1 MILFLYNCLVNLMT
15 WVYFTRI
22 VFFHKTGM
30 HQQSTTHLFMIE
42 PVEFYSNEQTAFTNH
57 YQKEVTNES
66 ADDIAEKALAEFH
79 GLKNAIE
86 ERGIKVTSLL
96 GSRDCPDHIFPNWF
110 MTFDDKTMQIFSMMA
125 PNRREEKKAHMI
137 QHLTESYEL
146 TDDMSHL
153 EEKEVFLE
161 STSSMVFDRV
171 NRIVYGGI
179 SPRTNAVQLILWC
192 RNNNYEL
199 VLFET
204 ESHKGSPIY
213 HTDVLMYVGTDII
226 GICLDVIKPEHRDFV
241 KEKVNANH
249 KVVELTSDQI
259 QSFCGNAI
267 EAKNEKNELF
277 LIISST
283 AYNALNKDQIDSLL
297 TSYKEIIYSDIPTIE
312 KYGGG
317 SARCMLTELF

>member
-1 MILFLYNCLVNLMT
+1 
-15 WVYFTRI
+15 
-22 VFFHKTGM
+22 
-30 HQQSTTHLFMIE
+30 MIE
-42 PVEFYSNEQTAFTNH
+42 PVEFYANEQTAYTNH
-57 YQKEVTNES
+57 YQKAVSDEAAEE
-66 ADDIAEKALAEFH
+66 IAEKALTEFH
-79 GLKNAIE
+79 GLKDAIE
-86 ERGIKVTSLL
+86 KRGIKVTTLL
-96 GSRDCPDHIFPNWF
+96 GSKDCPDHIFPNWF
-110 MTFDDKTMQIFSMMA
+110 ITFDDKTMQIFSMMA
-125 PNRREEKKAHMI
+125 PNRREEKKPHMI
-137 QHLTESYEL
+137 QHLKETYEL
-146 TDDMSHL
+146 TDDISDL
-153 EEKEVFLE
+153 EDKEIFLE

-226 GICLDVIKPEHRDFV
+226 GICLDVIKSEHRDFV
-241 KEKVNANH
+241 KQKVYANH
-249 KVVELTSDQI
+249 KVIELSADQI

-267 EAKNEKNELF
+267 EARNDKDELF

-283 AYNALNKDQIDSLL
+283 AYNALTQDQIYKLL
-297 TSYKEIIYSDIPTIE
+297 ESYKEIIHSDIPTIE

-317 SARCMLTELF
+317 SARCMLTKLF